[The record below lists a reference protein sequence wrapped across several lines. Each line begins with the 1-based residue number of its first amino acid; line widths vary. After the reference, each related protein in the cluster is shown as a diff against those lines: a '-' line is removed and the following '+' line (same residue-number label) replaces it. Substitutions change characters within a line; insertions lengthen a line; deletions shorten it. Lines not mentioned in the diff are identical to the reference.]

1 VISAPTEQPPQEPA
15 EIPSWLDEAATIA
28 AGVAEEPLERP
39 ELAEEPPARPAPPP
53 LPPTTDKP
61 EVAEPEMIQP
71 APVKPTP
78 EVEAAPPIAE
88 VEAPAV
94 KTEKPKRYKE
104 PPTEAE
110 ILLQGARQALAAGD
124 AGRALSDYKK
134 MINRKQELDTVI
146 EDLEEAL
153 DRYPNLP
160 TMWQALGD
168 AYMKADRLAEAI
180 QAYQRGME
188 VA

>member
-1 VISAPTEQPPQEPA
+1 ME
-15 EIPSWLDEAATIA
+15 
-28 AGVAEEPLERP
+28 
-39 ELAEEPPARPAPPP
+39 
-53 LPPTTDKP
+53 P
-61 EVAEPEMIQP
+61 EVIEPEQVTPDEVI
-71 APVKPTP
+71 PVPEAEAKP
-78 EVEAAPPIAE
+78 
-88 VEAPAV
+88 
-94 KTEKPKRYKE
+94 EKPKSYKE

-110 ILLQGARQALAAGD
+110 IILQGARQALAAGD

-134 MINRKQELDTVI
+134 MINRKQELNTVI

>member
-1 VISAPTEQPPQEPA
+1 MEQPTPVEP
-15 EIPSWLDEAATIA
+15 
-28 AGVAEEPLERP
+28 
-39 ELAEEPPARPAPPP
+39 
-53 LPPTTDKP
+53 
-61 EVAEPEMIQP
+61 
-71 APVKPTP
+71 
-78 EVEAAPPIAE
+78 
-88 VEAPAV
+88 APAV